1 MKYFAVLALLILTR
15 PLLSA
20 VEPVELKQRWL
31 PGKKYYQTL
40 RTHQTSKVALGDE
53 KLDQSTSVTLDL
65 SLTVDRQKAGEPK
78 RMTIRYERAAVEL
91 NINDQKLGYDSAN
104 PGANTDPLGLSKTI
118 GATVG
123 KELKLVLDDKDQVTN
138 IENYDDFI
146 KSLPPSQVPGMD
158 PAKMYSRSALTE
170 MLQQG
175 GLYSM
180 PGKPV
185 SPGDTWPFNL
195 QLELPGLGKVSVNGN
210 YTFKGMTDHNGTI
223 CAEIVAS
230 GTLTLVLA
238 DVAAKGDSELAAL
251 GAAVTGGT
259 VKGSVWFDPQLG
271 CARDTQLV
279 HELTMTMQDPSDP
292 SVKITIPTTQRINAT
307 ISKVEDVK

>member
-1 MKYFAVLALLILTR
+1 MKFFAALALLLLAR

-20 VEPVELKQRWL
+20 VEPVELQQRWL
-31 PGKKYYQTL
+31 PGKRYSQTL
-40 RTHQTSKVALGDE
+40 RTEQTSKVDLGDQ
-53 KLDQSTSVTLDL
+53 KLDQSTAVTLDL
-65 SLTVDRQKAGEPK
+65 TLTVDRQKSGEPK
-78 RMTIRYERAAVEL
+78 RMTIRYERTAVDL
-91 NINDQKLGYDSAN
+91 DINGQKLGYDSAN

-146 KSLPPSQVPGMD
+146 KSLPPSQVPGLD
-158 PAKMYSRSALTE
+158 PAKMYSRASLTE

-185 SPGDTWPFNL
+185 SPGDTWPFSMH
-195 QLELPGLGKVSVNGN
+195 LELPGLGKVSVNGN
-210 YTFKGMTDHNGTI
+210 YTFKGMTDHSGAI
-223 CAEIVAS
+223 CAEIEAS
-230 GTLTLVLA
+230 GTLSLDLA
-238 DVAAKGDSELAAL
+238 DSAGKGDSELASL

-259 VKGSVWFDPQLG
+259 LKGSVWFDPQLG
-271 CARDTQLV
+271 CARDAQLV
-279 HELTMTMQDPSDP
+279 HELTMTMQSPSDP
-292 SVKITIPTTQRINAT
+292 TVKITIPTTQRIRAT
-307 ISKVEDVK
+307 ISKVEDAK

>member
-1 MKYFAVLALLILTR
+1 MKYFAALCLLLLTR
-15 PLLSA
+15 TFLSA
-20 VEPVELKQRWL
+20 VEPVELQQRWL
-31 PGKKYYQTL
+31 PGKRYFQTL
-40 RTHQTSKVALGDE
+40 RTEQTSKIDLGDQ
-53 KLDQSTSVTLDL
+53 KMDQATTVTLDL
-65 SLTVDRQKAGEPK
+65 SLTVDRSKAGVPK
-78 RMTIRYERAAVEL
+78 RMTIRYERTAVEL
-91 NINDQKLGYDSAN
+91 DINGQKLGYDSAN

-138 IENYDDFI
+138 IENYDDFV
-146 KSLPPSQVPGMD
+146 KSLPPSQVPGLD
-158 PAKMYSRSALTE
+158 PAKMYSRASLTE

-185 SPGDTWPFNL
+185 SPGDTWPFSM
-195 QLELPGLGKVSVNGN
+195 QLELPGLGKVSIKGD

-223 CAEIVAS
+223 CAEIAAS
-230 GTLTLVLA
+230 GTLSLALA
-238 DVAAKGDSELAAL
+238 DSGDKDSELASL

-259 VKGSVWFDPQLG
+259 VKGSIWFDPQLG

-279 HELTMTMQDPSDP
+279 HELTMTMQNPADPSA
-292 SVKITIPTTQRINAT
+292 KIIIPTTQRINAT